1 MEKEKTNK
9 IKERIEQLKK
19 EMRQHQLELQAMQ
32 QRQTQLNNLII
43 SKRGGIIE
51 LNKLMEKEKPKIKN
65 KKK

>member
-19 EMRQHQLELQAMQ
+19 EMRQHQSELQAMQ
-32 QRQTQLNNLII
+32 QRQAQLNNLII

-51 LNKLMEKEKPKIKN
+51 LNKLMEKEKPKTKN